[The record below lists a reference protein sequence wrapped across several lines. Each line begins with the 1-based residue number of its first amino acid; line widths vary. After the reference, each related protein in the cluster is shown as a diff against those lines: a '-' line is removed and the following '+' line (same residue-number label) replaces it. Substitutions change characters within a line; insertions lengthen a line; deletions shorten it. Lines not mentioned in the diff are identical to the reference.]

1 MTEPSIDSIPPT
13 LFVLPNGTAMTFTL
27 HRCPDFFTLLPLVVA
42 GGGVLE
48 KIVRTNSILLAEAG
62 SLVGSDRY
70 IHVQYVRDCIRARRR
85 LPMDGY
91 KVIPGIRVPEIP
103 SRVPHPAASVTYSPN
118 RRTRKPFTKV
128 ESESVKNY
136 ISKHGLQ
143 DKVRGHSIWR
153 SMEQLGVT
161 SHSAEGM
168 RAHYLHLL
176 ARDKKSK
183 RVTKGSRAKPVPFT
197 VEEDAAILDYV
208 KRNNLSDSRFVNQ
221 RKIWEEM
228 NRCLGM
234 RHSAE
239 SMRSRFR
246 RRLLEKLSSSEDD
259 KLDDISISDTS
270 DVASRTEN
278 TASTSTAITS
288 SPQRRTSLRF
298 SQRITR
304 TRHSRMPRGIT
315 LPRLFPVSPVHTERD
330 RSPMNTSPLAE
341 LALPSDLHRL
351 PDSSNSDEPPSYVTY
366 LMNTSK
372 LLTNP
377 LQVYILLSMTNG
389 SVTQTLNFIRTGLR
403 HPNKP
408 AAFNPPLWTP
418 EADAQ
423 LKSTELSVLC
433 GLIERFGANEIVRTF
448 HLSFFIVAPYENRLP
463 VMPIHTPL
471 SPSPS
476 EKLLGPGYGPGVWPL
491 RERLALAS
499 ALLDVDNQQASWQ
512 AIGKKLARFTT
523 IDRPGDWCSARAC
536 AKQYALLLDSAELT
550 RRQKSHN
557 EIQATRVNIL
567 HSTQNPVTPGLSI
580 TERLVKRLTAERVE
594 ELRERIEL
602 GQKYYGFLKAMHTEI
617 QEGLYDNH
625 LEKLCEVLNI
635 PLSSETD
642 TTVSDTEESQISSGS
657 RETRSRS
664 ASKSSTQ
671 AIDEKIVEFAQSWSE
686 VETMSQV
693 PKSVWICPPG
703 IAAGKTTKNICS
715 GTAGAARLNQL
726 LNEASATFRS
736 SGSKPPLAVL
746 GRRSRLTVKSAGETA
761 ASRTTT
767 ATTRAAVATR
777 QRYLANAARNRA
789 SSTAR
794 VARSLPTR
802 SRKVLV
808 TVPDTSLDE
817 IQSTVPRSPT
827 QSLRSE
833 SMPDSP
839 RLRRAS
845 TTALELG
852 EFPAGIRSGAST
864 PSTTAMCSSDTDELS
879 DVAAEEAL
887 AGSFLSDSSSTDK
900 ASDVEEDEA
909 ATPAMCATPNS
920 DASPSSS
927 QVTEAASHITET
939 EGDSPPDA
947 LTDQPEIVSVGF
959 DSEGTPTIRSLAA
972 EHEDSLLAV
981 ADEIA
986 SPMTVPDA
994 PLVSAPVPIEDVEEE
1009 EEVESMFPEE
1019 VLQVPGETSSSE
1031 PSVTMTNE
1039 FPVASPAYME
1049 VKREAS
1055 PSVSVK
1061 TSEDVPA
1068 VETLPKTREQK
1079 SEPDTGTCPAAEL
1092 TDDLYVTSY
1101 PQATAICVS
1110 ETPNLPSTYSVSSQT
1125 STAVSPKLESFVSA
1139 TPISA
1144 VSSGTSEP
1152 NVLPGVHLNS
1162 PETEPHHNLLEHPSL
1177 DLGTLR
1183 VPKTHAGDVDESQVA
1198 EKPSVHQL
1206 DIGGVTA
1213 ASPFDAPSPAVC
1225 LSLLNDSELTYAKSP
1240 DSPPP
1245 ILIQTDKELA
1255 VELSPFTE
1263 SDYLCSMRVVLEKNI
1278 ESPSV
1283 SNCSQYQRHK
1293 NMINDNLGDSK
1304 ITCGEDIQDHRTRRS
1319 HTRKRKFTK
1328 SLQKPLFVDSPFVS
1342 LPTLDVDE
1350 LALLGVQA
1358 GPSPTVKVEPLSSK
1372 FSPILSQE
1380 PTSSGLAASSTGPLS
1395 VEEAKSAPTS
1405 KKQRSLRLRLSRK
1418 GSHMIVVP
1426 SSSTSSVTTASPTS
1440 SVVGDEPFMQ
1450 IKPDQATTWQC
1461 WCSDILDSAESALQ
1475 RFSFTASPSK
1485 RLHNISPESEKTG
1498 RKSVLHI
1505 VKTIRMQLRDGSITS
1520 RPQFVHHLLAALAN
1534 LVMRYSSDT
1543 VQFAAAT
1550 HVYNIIGEHLT
1561 TNLWSTPSSVVE
1573 PFSPPSTNAGLPEHT
1588 QIHPP

>member
-1 MTEPSIDSIPPT
+1 MPESSIDSIPPS
-13 LFVLPNGTAMTFTL
+13 LFVLPNGTQMTFTL
-27 HRCPDFFTLLPLVVA
+27 HRCSDFFALLPLVVA

-48 KIVRTNSILLAEAG
+48 KRVRTNSILLAEAG
-62 SLVGSDRY
+62 SLVESDRY

-91 KVIPGIRVPEIP
+91 KVTPGIHVPEIP
-103 SRVPHPAASVTYSPN
+103 SRVPHADASVPYLLN
-118 RRTRKPFTKV
+118 RRTRKPFTKI

-143 DKVRGHSIWR
+143 DKVHGHSIWR
-153 SMEQLGVT
+153 SMEQLGIT

-176 ARDKKSK
+176 ARDKESK
-183 RVTKGSRAKPVPFT
+183 RLTKGSRAKPVPFT
-197 VEEDAAILDYV
+197 VEEDGAILDYV
-208 KRNNLSDSRFVNQ
+208 KRNNLSGSRFVNQ

-228 NRCLGM
+228 NRCLRM

-259 KLDDISISDTS
+259 KLDDISISETS
-270 DVASRTEN
+270 DVTSRTEN

-288 SPQRRTSLRF
+288 SPQRRSSIRF

-304 TRHSRMPRGIT
+304 TRHSRMPRRIT
-315 LPRLFPVSPVHTERD
+315 LSRLFPVSPVHTERD
-330 RSPMNTSPLAE
+330 LSPMDISPLDE
-341 LALPSDLHRL
+341 LVLPSDSHH
-351 PDSSNSDEPPSYVTY
+351 SSDPRNSDELPPFVTY
-366 LMNTSK
+366 LMNASK
-372 LLTNP
+372 LLTSP

-408 AAFNPPLWTP
+408 AVFNPPLWTP

-433 GLIERFGANEIVRTF
+433 GLIERFGANEIVRTL
-448 HLSFFIVAPYENRLP
+448 HLSFSIGALYKHRLS

-476 EKLLGPGYGPGVWPL
+476 EKLLGPGHGPGVWPL

-523 IDRPGDWCSARAC
+523 VDRPGDWCSARAC

-567 HSTQNPVTPGLSI
+567 HATQNPVTPGLSI

-602 GQKYYGFLKAMHTEI
+602 GQKYYGFLKTMHTEI

-625 LEKLCEVLNI
+625 LEKLCEVMNI
-635 PLSSETD
+635 PLTSERD
-642 TTVSDTEESQISSGS
+642 MSVSDTEESQISSGS
-657 RETRSRS
+657 RETRSKS

-671 AIDEKIVEFAQSWSE
+671 AIDEKILEFAQSWSE
-686 VETMSQV
+686 VETMCQV

-761 ASRTTT
+761 ASRNTT

-789 SSTAR
+789 PSTAR

-802 SRKVLV
+802 ARKVLV

-817 IQSTVPRSPT
+817 IQSTVYRSPT
-827 QSLRSE
+827 QSLRPE

-839 RLRRAS
+839 SLRRAS

-852 EFPAGIRSGAST
+852 EFPVGILSGAST

-879 DVAAEEAL
+879 DVAAEETL
-887 AGSFLSDSSSTDK
+887 GVSFSSDSSSTDK
-900 ASDVEEDEA
+900 ASDLEEDEA
-909 ATPAMCATPNS
+909 ATPAMCATSNS

-927 QVTEAASHITET
+927 QMTEAASHVTET

-947 LTDQPEIVSVGF
+947 LTDQPETVSVGF
-959 DSEGTPTIRSLAA
+959 DSEGTPTVRSLVA
-972 EHEDSLLAV
+972 EPV
-981 ADEIA
+981 TGEIP
-986 SPMTVPDA
+986 SPMTVPDP
-994 PLVSAPVPIEDVEEE
+994 PL
-1009 EEVESMFPEE
+1009 EVPEE
-1019 VLQVPGETSSSE
+1019 VPGETSSSV
-1031 PSVTMTNE
+1031 PSMTMINK
-1039 FPVASPAYME
+1039 FLVASPAYME
-1049 VKREAS
+1049 VKLEAS
-1055 PSVSVK
+1055 PGAS
-1061 TSEDVPA
+1061 SEDVSA
-1068 VETLPKTREQK
+1068 AETLPKTLEQK
-1079 SEPDTGTCPAAEL
+1079 SEPDTGTCPTAEL
-1092 TDDLYVTSY
+1092 TDGLHATPY
-1101 PQATAICVS
+1101 PQETNICVS
-1110 ETPNLPSTYSVSSQT
+1110 ETPSIPSTYSVSSQPP
-1125 STAVSPKLESFVSA
+1125 TAVSPKVSGKLESFVSA
-1139 TPISA
+1139 TPILA
-1144 VSSGTSEP
+1144 VSCETTEP
-1152 NVLPGVHLNS
+1152 NVLPVVHLNS
-1162 PETEPHHNLLEHPSL
+1162 PETDPHFNLEYPSL
-1177 DLGTLR
+1177 DLETLC
-1183 VPKTHAGDVDESQVA
+1183 VPKTDAGDFDKSQVA
-1198 EKPSVHQL
+1198 GDPSLHQL
-1206 DIGGVTA
+1206 GIGVVTA
-1213 ASPFDAPSPAVC
+1213 ASPIDAPSPAVC
-1225 LSLLNDSELTYAKSP
+1225 LSLLNDSELTCAKSP

-1245 ILIQTDKELA
+1245 ILIQPDKELA

-1263 SDYLCSMRVVLEKNI
+1263 SDYLCSIRVVLEKNV

-1283 SNCSQYQRHK
+1283 SNGSQHQRHE
-1293 NMINDNLGDSK
+1293 NMINDNLGDGK
-1304 ITCGEDIQDHRTRRS
+1304 NVCGKDIQDHRTRRP

-1328 SLQKPLFVDSPFVS
+1328 SIEKPLFVDSPFVS
-1342 LPTLDVDE
+1342 LPTLDADE

-1358 GPSPTVKVEPLSSK
+1358 EPSPTVKIEPLSSN
-1372 FSPILSQE
+1372 FSPIRPQE
-1380 PTSSGLAASSTGPLS
+1380 PTSLGMAASGAAPLS
-1395 VEEAKSAPTS
+1395 VEEAKSTPTG

-1418 GSHMIVVP
+1418 GSHMVVVP
-1426 SSSTSSVTTASPTS
+1426 SSSTSSVTTASPTLS
-1440 SVVGDEPFMQ
+1440 GLGDEPFVQ

-1461 WCSDILDSAESALQ
+1461 WCSDILDAAESALQ

-1485 RLHNISPESEKTG
+1485 RLHNISSESEETG
-1498 RKSVLHI
+1498 RKSVLRI
-1505 VKTIRMQLRDGSITS
+1505 VETIRMQLRDGSITS

-1550 HVYNIIGEHLT
+1550 YVYNIVGEHLT
-1561 TNLWSTPSSVVE
+1561 TNLWSTPSSVVQ
-1573 PFSPPSTNAGLPEHT
+1573 PLT
-1588 QIHPP
+1588 